1 MNHTKKRILVVNT
14 GNLLK
19 KFIFKRLKE
28 LPVEI
33 IVLNS
38 EKNWADTYISDWI
51 LADTNNHTA
60 SLEAVKKYSLTH
72 KIDGVVTFWED
83 DVLLTSKITTLLGLV
98 GIPYEVA
105 KIARNKLAFR
115 SFCEK
120 EGLQVPKFFKFTDI
134 ESLEKAKSK
143 LQFPVVVKPS
153 FGTSSAFVTKV
164 EKPEQL
170 EETISYIKSALST
183 AVESA
188 LHEGLTIFV
197 EEYID
202 GDEVDIDILLQN
214 GKLKFWSITDNH
226 AANEPF
232 FMETGDTFPSLLSDD
247 AQEELVHMAEV
258 MLEKIGI
265 QNGCIHFEAKYSNT
279 GPMPIEINLRMGG
292 DFYYS
297 FIKKAWGVDFIESTL
312 KIAVGE
318 YLPTVSKPRNPK
330 KYFAAEV
337 FIQKESGVIS
347 SLQFPKEF
355 EKKDKV
361 HEFVFLKEVGDTVLT
376 PPLNFSPLGWICTYG
391 DNPHDAQENLQKAK
405 TKVSYEIVPF
415 SGLSQIGKTVRKSPS
430 SPAWLESSIG
440 FDKKKLDRV
449 QLMPESSYKRLV
461 IGIGCNQYSSADGS
475 VEAELTEVGKNI
487 QAALETKGYKTVF
500 IDFNN
505 IEKSIKTLMSG
516 KVDFVFNVA
525 ERLNNSSL
533 LEPHVASLLDIFQI
547 PYTGSSPFTLA
558 LCLDKIR
565 VKKLLTYHEIPTAK
579 WDYVYSASEPVDP
592 ELQYPLIVKPANT
605 DNSIG
610 ITQKSVVENPAEL
623 LEQIK
628 YVTETLLRPA
638 LIEEYL
644 DGDEYDVSIFG
655 SELDDI
661 RVLPLSR
668 SIFKHS
674 DAKKWNIYSFESKW
688 NAKDKNHVE
697 EQRPPKNVSKKLLS
711 LISEIAL
718 DTYNILGCH
727 DYGRVEIKLDKN
739 GNPHVLELNPNPS
752 INIPDCL
759 PSVAKLTGMSYE
771 DFIEQI
777 LLLAIKRYKDKLP
790 YHHLQ
795 PVA

>member
-1 MNHTKKRILVVNT
+1 MNQNPKRLLVVNT
-14 GNLLK
+14 GDLLK

-28 LPVEI
+28 LPIEI

-38 EKNWADTYISDWI
+38 EKNWADTFVSDWI
-51 LADTNNHTA
+51 IADTNDHTM
-60 SLEAVKKYSLTH
+60 SLRAVEKYA
-72 KIDGVVTFWED
+72 KQNQIDGVITFWED
-83 DVLLTSKITTLLGLV
+83 DVLLTSKIASLLNVV
-98 GIPYEVA
+98 GIPYDIA
-105 KIARNKLAFR
+105 KIARNKLSFR
-115 SFCEK
+115 RFCES
-120 EGLQVPKFFKFTDI
+120 EGLQVPKFIKFTDVA
-134 ESLEKAKSK
+134 SLQEAKQS
-143 LQFPVVVKPS
+143 LHFPVVIKPT

-170 EETISYIKSALST
+170 DETIKYIQSSMST
-183 AVESA
+183 TVESA
-188 LHEGLTIFV
+188 LHEGLTIMV

-202 GDEVDIDILLQN
+202 GDEVDIDMLLQN

-226 AANEPF
+226 ASSEPF
-232 FMETGDTFPSLLSDD
+232 FIETGDTFPSLLSDD
-247 AQEELVHMAEV
+247 AQEELVAMAEV

-265 QNGCIHFEAKYSNT
+265 QNGCIHFEAKYSSN
-279 GPMPIEINLRMGG
+279 GPMPIEINLRLGG
-292 DFYYS
+292 GYYYS
-297 FIKKAWGVDFIESTL
+297 FIKKAWGVDLIESSV
-312 KIAVGE
+312 KIAFGE
-318 YLPTVSKPRNPK
+318 YIPKVTKPENPK
-330 KYFAAEV
+330 KYFAADC
-337 FIQKESGVIS
+337 FIQKESGIIS
-347 SLQFPKEF
+347 SLQYPKNF
-355 EKKDKV
+355 TQQDKV
-361 HEFVFLKEVGDTVLT
+361 HDFVFFKEVGDTVLT
-376 PPLNFSPLGWICTYG
+376 PPLSFDYLGWICAYG

-405 TKVSYEIVPF
+405 AQVSYEIVPF
-415 SGLSQIGKTVRKSPS
+415 SGLSQVGKTIRTSPF
-430 SPAWLESSIG
+430 SPAWLETSRG
-440 FDKKKLDRV
+440 FNKKKLDRIH
-449 QLMPESSYKRLV
+449 LMPEGSYKRLV
-461 IGIGCNQYSSADGS
+461 IGIACNQYTAQDGS
-475 VEAELTEVGKNI
+475 VEAELTSVGKNI
-487 QAALETKGYKTVF
+487 QNALESKGYKTIF

-505 IEKSIKTLMSG
+505 IGASIELLSKG
-516 KVDFVFNVA
+516 KIDFVFNVA

-547 PYTGSSPFTLA
+547 PYTGSSPFTLG

-579 WDYVYSASEPVDP
+579 WDYVYSDNEEVNP
-592 ELQYPLIVKPANT
+592 ELEYPLIVKPANT

-610 ITQKSVVENPAEL
+610 ITQDSVVKNKEEL
-623 LEQIK
+623 QAQIK
-628 YVTETLLRPA
+628 YVTQTLLRPA

-655 SELDDI
+655 SESDDI

-668 SIFKHS
+668 SIFKHTNPN
-674 DAKKWNIYSFESKW
+674 KWNIYSFESKW
-688 NAKDKNHVE
+688 EAEDKNMVE
-697 EQRPPKNVSKKLLS
+697 VQRPPKGVSKKLLS